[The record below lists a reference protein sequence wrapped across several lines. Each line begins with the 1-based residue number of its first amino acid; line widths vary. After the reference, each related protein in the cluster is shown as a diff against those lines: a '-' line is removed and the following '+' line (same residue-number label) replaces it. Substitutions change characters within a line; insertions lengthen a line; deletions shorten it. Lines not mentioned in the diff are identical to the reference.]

1 MLAETKK
8 VTFWSV
14 TTKEG
19 TFFREDFEETG
30 GVITTETQK
39 IFLTGFSETGKPK
52 IKIEKNE

>member
-1 MLAETKK
+1 MLAETKQSI
-8 VTFWSV
+8 FWSV

-39 IFLTGFSETGKPK
+39 IFLTGFSEDGKPK